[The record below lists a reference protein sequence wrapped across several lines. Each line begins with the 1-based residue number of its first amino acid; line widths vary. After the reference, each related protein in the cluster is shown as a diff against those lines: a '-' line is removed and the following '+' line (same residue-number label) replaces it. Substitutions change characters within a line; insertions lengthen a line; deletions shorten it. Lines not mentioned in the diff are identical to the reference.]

1 MSNLKNIG
9 YTCVAMHPYYD
20 TGWSRNI
27 VYPNMGLDE
36 THFID
41 DFDQTKILRDYIT
54 DQELYEKIV
63 DRYESKKS
71 NEDLFIMSISMQN
84 HGGYTE
90 KYDNFDEK
98 ARMLGINYPDVNQYL
113 FRYWQLAS
121 GRFAPK
127 KPDSTYLTIG
137 KQSESEVERLL
148 RGGKYRVVCVNDDP
162 MDFDFDTERQQLVDI
177 FQRTFPQTSA
187 FERS

>member
-1 MSNLKNIG
+1 MLDAHLPPQIPGPGGREPVSVPG
-9 YTCVAMHPYYD
+9 
-20 TGWSRNI
+20 TG
-27 VYPNMGLDE
+27 
-36 THFID
+36 
-41 DFDQTKILRDYIT
+41 
-54 DQELYEKIV
+54 
-63 DRYESKKS
+63 
-71 NEDLFIMSISMQN
+71 
-84 HGGYTE
+84 
-90 KYDNFDEK
+90 
-98 ARMLGINYPDVNQYL
+98 
-113 FRYWQLAS
+113 QLAS

-177 FQRTFPQTSA
+177 FQRAFPRPSA

>member
-1 MSNLKNIG
+1 
-9 YTCVAMHPYYD
+9 MHPYYE

-27 VYPNMGLDE
+27 VYPNMGFDE

-113 FRYWQLAS
+113 SLIHESDSALEYLISYFEKVDDPVEIVFFGDHQ
-121 GRFAPK
+121 
-127 KPDSTYLTIG
+127 PDLEETFYN
-137 KQSESEVERLL
+137 RLL
-148 RGGKYRVVCVNDDP
+148 
-162 MDFDFDTERQQLVDI
+162 I
-177 FQRTFPQTSA
+177 
-187 FERS
+187 

>member
-1 MSNLKNIG
+1 
-9 YTCVAMHPYYD
+9 
-20 TGWSRNI
+20 
-27 VYPNMGLDE
+27 MG
-36 THFID
+36 
-41 DFDQTKILRDYIT
+41 Q
-54 DQELYEKIV
+54 V
-63 DRYESKKS
+63 P
-71 NEDLFIMSISMQN
+71 
-84 HGGYTE
+84 GGAGRHLPPQVPGPGGRE
-90 KYDNFDEK
+90 
-98 ARMLGINYPDVNQYL
+98 PVPVPV
-113 FRYWQLAS
+113 LAA
-121 GRFAPK
+121 GQRPVCPK

>member
-1 MSNLKNIG
+1 MLDA
-9 YTCVAMHPYYD
+9 TCRHK
-20 TGWSRNI
+20 
-27 VYPNMGLDE
+27 
-36 THFID
+36 F
-41 DFDQTKILRDYIT
+41 RD
-54 DQELYEKIV
+54 
-63 DRYESKKS
+63 R
-71 NEDLFIMSISMQN
+71 
-84 HGGYTE
+84 
-90 KYDNFDEK
+90 
-98 ARMLGINYPDVNQYL
+98 ADVNQYL
-113 FRYWQLAS
+113 FRYLQLAS

-177 FQRTFPQTSA
+177 FQRAFPRPSA

>member
-1 MSNLKNIG
+1 MIPDGAAISYIRIWDLMKRILSMILTRRR
-9 YTCVAMHPYYD
+9 YCV
-20 TGWSRNI
+20 
-27 VYPNMGLDE
+27 
-36 THFID
+36 
-41 DFDQTKILRDYIT
+41 DYIT

-113 FRYWQLAS
+113 SLIHES
-121 GRFAPK
+121 
-127 KPDSTYLTIG
+127 DSALEYLISYFEKVG
-137 KQSESEVERLL
+137 DPVEIVFFL
-148 RGGKYRVVCVNDDP
+148 GIISRVCHPV
-162 MDFDFDTERQQLVDI
+162 FIRI
-177 FQRTFPQTSA
+177 
-187 FERS
+187 